1 MLPERTEHAWAVLP
15 ERTGPTSHEASASL
29 ASVLVAHDVLPERTE
44 HAWAVLPER
53 TG

>member
-1 MLPERTEHAWAVLP
+1 MPALVVLRHAVLP
-15 ERTGPTSHEASASL
+15 ERTGPVSHEASESL
-29 ASVLVAHDVLPERTE
+29 AFFLVAHDVLPERTE